1 MRIIVKNITYGLLS
15 VFLFCCTPKVPDTYA
30 ESPDQPNIY
39 PDYADVTIPSNIAP
53 LHFIVDETADH
64 YVTRISYPGGEWI
77 TDNRE
82 VTPGVSRWQE
92 MLAAAKGKDLQVEVF
107 VEHNGQWTRCRP
119 FTFHVAEE
127 PIDAYLSYRLISP
140 SYVTYK
146 DLTLNQRN
154 LTNFDESIIYGNM
167 INTDVEHAQCINCHS
182 CQNYNPARMQFHVRE
197 DMGGTV
203 IAYDGQ
209 LTKVNLKTDSLISAG
224 VYPNW
229 HPTEKLIAY
238 SVNQTG
244 QTFHTLDLQ
253 KIEVQD
259 TRSDLI
265 LYDVEHNE
273 VTRIKGDPDE
283 LEVFP
288 RWSPDG
294 RYLYYASAHFVRT
307 DTTSDLTNEII
318 TRYKD
323 IKYNLYRRSFD
334 PQTREIGSAELV
346 FDAAGLNKSATM
358 PRISPDGRFLLFTLG
373 EYGVFHIWHKDAD
386 LYLMDLRTRRTR
398 PLTEVN
404 SSDAESQGMWS
415 SNGRWIVFSSRRNDG
430 NYTRP
435 FIAYIDKS
443 GKGRKPFE
451 LPQKDPDMH
460 RSFMRSYNIPEFMN
474 GPVEVSPQKF
484 ATLIRDTEAKPAK
497 QKN

>member
-1 MRIIVKNITYGLLS
+1 MKAIAKHIAYGLLS
-15 VFLFCCTPKVPDTYA
+15 ALFFSCTPKVPDTYT
-30 ESPDQPNIY
+30 ESRDLPDIY
-39 PDYADVTIPSNIAP
+39 PDYAGVTIPPNIAP
-53 LHFIVDETADH
+53 LHFIVDETADR
-64 YVTRISYPGGEWI
+64 YVTRISYPGGEWA
-77 TDNRE
+77 TDDRE
-82 VTPGVSRWQE
+82 VTPGVARWQE
-92 MLAAAKGKDLQVEVF
+92 MLAAAKGKDLRVEVF
-107 VEHNGQWTRCRP
+107 VEHDGRWTRRRP
-119 FTFHVAEE
+119 FAFHVAEE
-127 PIDAYLSYRLISP
+127 PIDPYLSYRLISP

-154 LTNFDESIIYGNM
+154 LTNFDESVIYGNM

-182 CQNYNPARMQFHVRE
+182 YQNYNPARMQFHVRE

-209 LTKVNLKTDSLISAG
+209 LAKVNLKTDSLISAG

-253 KIEVQD
+253 KVEVQD
-259 TRSDLI
+259 TQSDLI
-265 LYDVEHNE
+265 LYDVDRNE

-294 RYLYYASAHFVRT
+294 RYLYYASARFAHT
-307 DTTSDLTNEII
+307 DTAVDLTSETIA
-318 TRYKD
+318 RYKD
-323 IKYNLYRRSFD
+323 IKYDLYRRSFD
-334 PQTREIGSAELV
+334 PATREVGPAELV

-358 PRISPDGRFLLFTLG
+358 PRVSPDGRFLLFALG
-373 EYGVFHIWHKDAD
+373 GYGVFHIWHKDAD
-386 LYLMDLRTRRTR
+386 LYLMDLRTRQAR
-398 PLTEVN
+398 PLAEAN
-404 SSDAESQGMWS
+404 SPDSESQGMWS

-435 FIAYIDKS
+435 FIAYIDKD

-451 LPQKDPDMH
+451 LPQDDPDMH
-460 RSFMRSYNIPEFMN
+460 RSFMRSYNIPEFMS
-474 GPVEVSPQKF
+474 GPVEVSPQEF
-484 ATLIRDTEAKPAK
+484 ATLIRDTEARPAR